1 VQSAAAAQ
9 DAVPAVKRKRPA
21 APRARRVDRAPA
33 SARVREEWR
42 ARIAAEYGSAAIT
55 QHLVLWLIQI
65 GASPDV
71 IAAGLRIVEDE
82 LEHSRLSHAVY
93 ADAGG
98 SEPPQIDR
106 GNLEL
111 ARRGASLEMDV
122 VRTVVRVFCLGE
134 TVAVPLFSHLRSA
147 CTVPSARAALDR
159 VLKDEVRH
167 RDFGWMTLDWLLTTG
182 LASSIPAFLDAELPG
197 MFAELERSYGTG
209 NPAHEDDA
217 AAGLTDAERAWGL
230 APPREYADILHR
242 TFTRD
247 YQPRFAARG
256 IDATPAWA
264 ARTH

>member
-1 VQSAAAAQ
+1 
-9 DAVPAVKRKRPA
+9 VKRKRLA
-21 APRARRVDRAPA
+21 AKTSRRAARPPA

-71 IAAGLRIVEDE
+71 IDAGLRIVEDE
-82 LEHSRLSHAVY
+82 LVHSRMSHEVY
-93 ADAGG
+93 VDAGG
-98 SEPPQIDR
+98 TEPPMIDR
-106 GNLEL
+106 ATLEL
-111 ARRGASLEMDV
+111 ARRAHLPLEQDV
-122 VRTVVRVFCLGE
+122 LRVVVRVFCLGE
-134 TVAVPLFSHLRSA
+134 TVAVPLFSHLRA
-147 CTVPSARAALDR
+147 ECTVASARAALDR
-159 VLKDEVRH
+159 ILKDEVRH
-167 RDFGWMTLDWLLTTG
+167 RDFGWMALDWLLTTPI
-182 LASSIPAFLDAELPG
+182 APAIPAILDADLPA

-209 NPAHEDDA
+209 NPASGEVDA
-217 AAGLTDAERAWGL
+217 PAADRAWGL
-230 APPREYADILHR
+230 AAPHDYADILHR